1 MKRNHATAAYALT
14 QISIWG
20 TYGFL
25 FTYANPY
32 MTEKLGLSDTLAGW
46 LLCLATALAC
56 LLQPLLTAV
65 ADRTRWNVRR
75 ILLCS
80 GVLTALCAA
89 LTLLPGLSVAAY
101 AVLFGSA
108 CVFLQIQPAFSN
120 ALGMEG
126 IHGGMNINFAV
137 ARGIGSVSF
146 ALAAKLASLLIGV
159 MGMNGASLLG
169 AASSLLLVAA
179 VLLMPKGSRLTPK
192 TEEAP
197 TSAREFFRES
207 PKMAVL
213 LVGVMLLYVGHNV
226 LSNCMFRIAQWKVAG
241 GSNATAV
248 QGTAVMIAAIVELPT
263 MFLFT
268 KLGKRFRCDKLVLTS
283 CLFMTLRIV
292 ASILLPGQWGLYI
305 TQLAQILGYA
315 LFAVSTVYYVGTVV
329 PKHNVVK
336 GQTYLGLANT
346 LGSLLAFA
354 LGGSLIDAI
363 GVPWMLGVCAGLSA
377 LGMFLAGLSLERVE
391 RTVGAA

>member
-65 ADRTRWNVRR
+65 ADRTRWTVRR

-126 IHGGMNINFAV
+126 IHGGLNINFAV

-179 VLLMPKGSRLTPK
+179 VLLLPRGSRLTPK

-197 TSAREFFRES
+197 TSAWEFFRES

>member
-65 ADRTRWNVRR
+65 ADRTRWTVRR

-126 IHGGMNINFAV
+126 IHGGLNINFAV

-179 VLLMPKGSRLTPK
+179 VLLMPRGSRLTPK

-197 TSAREFFRES
+197 TSAWEFFRES

>member
-126 IHGGMNINFAV
+126 IHGGLNINFAV

-179 VLLMPKGSRLTPK
+179 VLLMPRGSRQTPK

-197 TSAREFFRES
+197 TSAWEFFRES
-207 PKMAVL
+207 PKIAVL

-377 LGMFLAGLSLERVE
+377 LGMFLAGLSLERVD
-391 RTVGAA
+391 RPVGAA

>member
-80 GVLTALCAA
+80 GVLTALCAG
-89 LTLLPGLSVAAY
+89 LTLLPGLSTAAY
-101 AVLFGSA
+101 AVLFASA
-108 CVFLQIQPAFSN
+108 CVFLQIQPSFSN

-126 IHGGMNINFAV
+126 IHGGMHINFAV

-146 ALAAKLASLLIGV
+146 GVAAKLAALLIGV

-179 VLLMPKGSRLTPK
+179 VLLMPKGRRLVAK

-197 TSAREFFRES
+197 TSAREFFQES

-213 LVGVMLLYVGHNV
+213 LVGIMLLYVGHNV

-241 GSNATAV
+241 GDNATSV
-248 QGTAVMIAAIVELPT
+248 QGTAMMIAAVVELPT

-268 KLGKRFRCDKLVLTS
+268 KLVKRFRCDLLVVAA
-283 CLFMTLRIV
+283 CRFMTLRLV
-292 ASILLPGQWGLYI
+292 LSLLLPGQWGLYLA
-305 TQLAQILGYA
+305 QLAQVPGYA

-329 PKHNVVK
+329 PKRNVVK
-336 GQTYLGLANT
+336 GQTYLGVANT
-346 LGSLLAFA
+346 LGGLLAFA

-363 GVPWMLGVCAGLSA
+363 GVPWMLAVCAGLSA
-377 LGMFLAGLSLERVE
+377 LGLFLAGLSLERVE
-391 RTVGAA
+391 RTVGTA

>member
-1 MKRNHATAAYALT
+1 MVAYALT

-80 GVLTALCAA
+80 GVLTALCAG

-146 ALAAKLASLLIGV
+146 GVAAKLAALLIGV
-159 MGMNGASLLG
+159 MGMNGSSLLG

-179 VLLMPKGSRLTPK
+179 VLLMPKGRRLTPK

-197 TSAREFFRES
+197 TSAWEFFRES

-336 GQTYLGLANT
+336 GQTYLGVANT
-346 LGSLLAFA
+346 LGGLLAFA

-363 GVPWMLGVCAGLSA
+363 GVPCMLAVCAGLSA
-377 LGMFLAGLSLERVE
+377 LGMFLAGLS
-391 RTVGAA
+391 

>member
-1 MKRNHATAAYALT
+1 MRKNHATVFYALT
-14 QISIWG
+14 QVAIWG

-25 FTYANPY
+25 FSYANPY

-46 LLCLATALAC
+46 LLCLATGLAC

-65 ADRTRWNVRR
+65 ADHTRWNVRR

-80 GVLTALCAA
+80 GLLTALCAGM
-89 LTLLPGLSVAAY
+89 TLLPGLSVAAY
-101 AVLFGSA
+101 AVLFCGA

-120 ALGMEG
+120 AMGMEG
-126 IHGGMNINFAV
+126 IHGGLNINFAV
-137 ARGIGSVSF
+137 ARGVGSVSF
-146 ALAAKLASLLIGV
+146 GLGAKVSASLIGV
-159 MGMNGASLLG
+159 MGMNGAPLLG
-169 AASSLLLVAA
+169 ACSAMLLVVA
-179 VLLMPKGSRLTPK
+179 VLLMPKGGRLTPK
-192 TEEAP
+192 AEESP

-207 PKMAVL
+207 PKMAAL
-213 LVGVMLLYVGHNV
+213 LVGIMLLYVGHNV

-241 GSNATAV
+241 GGNATAV

-292 ASILLPGQWGLYI
+292 ASILLPGQWGLYAAQL
-305 TQLAQILGYA
+305 TQMLGYA

-329 PKHNVVK
+329 PKRNVVK

-363 GVPWMLGVCAGLSA
+363 GVPCMLAVCAGLSA

>member
-1 MKRNHATAAYALT
+1 MRKNHATAFYALT
-14 QISIWG
+14 QVSIWG

-25 FTYANPY
+25 FSYANPY

-80 GVLTALCAA
+80 GVLTSFCAA
-89 LTLLPGLSVAAY
+89 LTLLPGLSVIAY
-101 AVLFGSA
+101 AVLFGCS

-126 IHGGMNINFAV
+126 IHSGLNINFAV

-146 ALAAKLASLLIGV
+146 GVAAKLAALLIGV

-169 AASSLLLVAA
+169 ACSSLFLVAA
-179 VLLMPKGSRLTPK
+179 VLLMPAGSRLTPK
-192 TEEAP
+192 AGEAP
-197 TSAREFFRES
+197 TSARDFFRES

-213 LVGVMLLYVGHNV
+213 LLGVMLLYVGHNT
-226 LSNCMFRIAQWKVAG
+226 LSNCMFRIAQWKVNG
-241 GSNATAV
+241 GSNATSV
-248 QGTAVMIAAIVELPT
+248 QGTAMMLAAVVELPT

-268 KLGKRFRCDKLVLTS
+268 KLVKRFRCDLLVVVA

-292 ASILLPGQWGLYI
+292 SSILLPDQWGLYI

-329 PKHNVVK
+329 PKRNVVK
-336 GQTYLGLANT
+336 GQTYLGVANT
-346 LGSLLAFA
+346 LGGLLAFA

-363 GVPWMLGVCAGLSA
+363 GVPWMLAVCAGISA
-377 LGMFLAGLSLERVE
+377 LGMLLAGLSLERVE

>member
-1 MKRNHATAAYALT
+1 MRKNHATAFYALT
-14 QISIWG
+14 QAAIWG

-56 LLQPLLTAV
+56 LLQPLLTTV

-80 GVLTALCAA
+80 GVLTSFCAA

-126 IHGGMNINFAV
+126 IHGGLNINFAV
-137 ARGIGSVSF
+137 ARGIGSASF

-169 AASSLLLVAA
+169 AASSLLLFAA

-192 TEEAP
+192 AAETP
-197 TSAREFFRES
+197 TSARDFFRES

-213 LVGVMLLYVGHNV
+213 LVGVMLLYVGHNT

-241 GSNATAV
+241 GDNATSV
-248 QGTAVMIAAIVELPT
+248 QGTAMMIAAIVELPT

-268 KLGKRFRCDKLVLTS
+268 KLVKRFRCDLLVLTA

-292 ASILLPGQWGLYI
+292 SSILLPGQWGLYI

-329 PKHNVVK
+329 PKRNVVK
-336 GQTYLGLANT
+336 GQTYLGVANT
-346 LGSLLAFA
+346 LGGLLAFA

-363 GVPWMLGVCAGLSA
+363 GVPWMLAVCAGISA
-377 LGMFLAGLSLERVE
+377 LGLLLAGLSLERVE

>member
-56 LLQPLLTAV
+56 LLQPLLTAI

-179 VLLMPKGSRLTPK
+179 VLLMPRGSRLTPK

>member
-1 MKRNHATAAYALT
+1 M
-14 QISIWG
+14 
-20 TYGFL
+20 
-25 FTYANPY
+25 
-32 MTEKLGLSDTLAGW
+32 
-46 LLCLATALAC
+46 
-56 LLQPLLTAV
+56 
-65 ADRTRWNVRR
+65 
-75 ILLCS
+75 
-80 GVLTALCAA
+80 
-89 LTLLPGLSVAAY
+89 
-101 AVLFGSA
+101 LFGSA

-126 IHGGMNINFAV
+126 IHGGLNINFAV

-159 MGMNGASLLG
+159 MGMNGSSLLG

-179 VLLMPKGSRLTPK
+179 VLLMPRGSRLTPK

-241 GSNATAV
+241 GGNATAV

-363 GVPWMLGVCAGLSA
+363 GVPWMLGVCAGLSV
-377 LGMFLAGLSLERVE
+377 LGLLLAALSLERVE
-391 RTVGAA
+391 QTVGAA

>member
-1 MKRNHATAAYALT
+1 MRKNHATAFYALT
-14 QISIWG
+14 QAAIWG

-56 LLQPLLTAV
+56 LLQPLLTTV

-89 LTLLPGLSVAAY
+89 LPLLPGLSVAAY

-126 IHGGMNINFAV
+126 IHGGLNINFAV
-137 ARGIGSVSF
+137 ARGVGSVCF

-192 TEEAP
+192 TEETP

-241 GSNATAV
+241 GSNATSV
-248 QGTAVMIAAIVELPT
+248 QGTTMMIAAIVELPT

-268 KLGKRFRCDKLVLTS
+268 KLVKRFRCDRLVLTA

-292 ASILLPGQWGLYI
+292 SSILLPGQWGLYI

-329 PKHNVVK
+329 PKRNVVK
-336 GQTYLGLANT
+336 GQTYLGVANT
-346 LGSLLAFA
+346 LGGLLAFA

-363 GVPWMLGVCAGLSA
+363 GVPWMLAVCAGISA
-377 LGMFLAGLSLERVE
+377 LGLLLAGLSLERVE

>member
-1 MKRNHATAAYALT
+1 MRKNHATAFYALT
-14 QISIWG
+14 QAAIWG

-56 LLQPLLTAV
+56 LLQPLLTTV

-126 IHGGMNINFAV
+126 IHGGLNINFAV

-179 VLLMPKGSRLTPK
+179 VLLMPRGSRLTPK

-207 PKMAVL
+207 PKIAVL

>member
-56 LLQPLLTAV
+56 LLQPLLTTV

-126 IHGGMNINFAV
+126 IHGGLNINFAV

-179 VLLMPKGSRLTPK
+179 VLLMPRGSRLTPK

-197 TSAREFFRES
+197 TSAWEFFRES

-329 PKHNVVK
+329 PKRNVVK

-363 GVPWMLGVCAGLSA
+363 GVPWMLGVCAGLSV
-377 LGMFLAGLSLERVE
+377 LGLLLAALSLERVE
-391 RTVGAA
+391 QTVGAA

>member
-1 MKRNHATAAYALT
+1 MAAYALT

-32 MTEKLGLSDTLAGW
+32 MTERLGLSDTLAGW

-80 GVLTALCAA
+80 GVLTALCAG
-89 LTLLPGLSVAAY
+89 LTLLPGLSTAAY
-101 AVLFGSA
+101 AVLFASA
-108 CVFLQIQPAFSN
+108 CVFLQIQPSFSN

-126 IHGGMNINFAV
+126 IHGGMHINFAV

-146 ALAAKLASLLIGV
+146 GVAAKLAALLIGV

-179 VLLMPKGSRLTPK
+179 VLRMPKGRRLVAK
-192 TEEAP
+192 AEEAP
-197 TSAREFFRES
+197 TSAREFFQGS

-213 LVGVMLLYVGHNV
+213 LVGIMLLYVGHNV

-241 GSNATAV
+241 GDNATSV
-248 QGTAVMIAAIVELPT
+248 QGTAMMIAAVVELPT

-268 KLGKRFRCDKLVLTS
+268 KLVKRLRCDLLVVAA

-292 ASILLPGQWGLYI
+292 LSILLPGQWGLYLA
-305 TQLAQILGYA
+305 QLAQVPGYA

-329 PKHNVVK
+329 PKRNVVK
-336 GQTYLGLANT
+336 GQTYLGVANT
-346 LGSLLAFA
+346 LGGLLAFA

-363 GVPWMLGVCAGLSA
+363 GVPWMLAVCAGLST
-377 LGMFLAGLSLERVE
+377 LGLFLAGLSLERVE

>member
-126 IHGGMNINFAV
+126 IHGGLNINFAV

-146 ALAAKLASLLIGV
+146 GVAAKLAALLIGV

-179 VLLMPKGSRLTPK
+179 VLLMPRGSRLTPK

-197 TSAREFFRES
+197 TSAWEFFRES

-268 KLGKRFRCDKLVLTS
+268 KLGKRFRCDRLVLTA

-363 GVPWMLGVCAGLSA
+363 GVPWMLGVCAGLSV
-377 LGMFLAGLSLERVE
+377 LGLLLAALSLERVE
-391 RTVGAA
+391 QTVGAA